1 MVEELLR
8 TEIKDMS
15 EKIFE
20 LQTRS
25 EHLTNGQRYAAINE
39 INRIIQPLRNDLR
52 HLEHQLFAQ
61 ESNDEKIQKDIR
73 ILEKQ
78 INDLENIKSDL
89 ETRINTETEHTR
101 QELNNKI
108 ISFMSQELTPI
119 KQSIENSKTEIQ
131 GIKEDIS
138 TLRNEIREKEKN
150 EEINRVAR
158 FDHFKIILTAVVAVL
173 AALSSLSLFLEPA
186 IRALLNVFF

>member
-15 EKIFE
+15 KKIFE

-78 INDLENIKSDL
+78 IDDLENIKSDL

-119 KQSIENSKTEIQ
+119 KQSIENNKTEIQ

-138 TLRNEIREKEKN
+138 ALRDEIREKEKN

-173 AALSSLSLFLEPA
+173 AALSSLSLFLEPS
-186 IRALLNVFF
+186 IRALINVFF

>member
-15 EKIFE
+15 KKIFE

-78 INDLENIKSDL
+78 IDDLENIKSDL

-119 KQSIENSKTEIQ
+119 KQSIENNKTEIQ

-138 TLRNEIREKEKN
+138 ALRDEIREKEKN

-173 AALSSLSLFLEPA
+173 AALSSLSLFLEPV
-186 IRALLNVFF
+186 IRTLLNVFF

>member
-1 MVEELLR
+1 
-8 TEIKDMS
+8 MS

-25 EHLTNGQRYAAINE
+25 EHLTNGQRFAAINE
-39 INRIIQPLRNDLR
+39 INRMIQPLRNDLR

-61 ESNDEKIQKDIR
+61 ESNDEKIKKDIKV
-73 ILEKQ
+73 LEKQ

-119 KQSIENSKTEIQ
+119 ENNKSEMQTLKTDMQ
-131 GIKEDIS
+131 GIKDDIHA
-138 TLRNEIREKEKN
+138 LRDEIREKEKN

-173 AALSSLSLFLEPA
+173 AALSSLSLFLEPS
-186 IRALLNVFF
+186 IRALINVFF